1 MLLSKLLLFRPDR
14 IADALARVE
23 ASGRVPNTPNTWQIT
38 LGVLRM
44 WHRMFFRSETVGY
57 SLDPV
62 RAPLRAKLL
71 ALRPLRFPFLLRE
84 RAIAPLDFSGLLSE
98 RERVI
103 RHLLGAHHDKNQFV
117 YDLEMLSLQD
127 GALEE
132 VLVRARDVVDARDPR
147 HAYLRDLCV
156 YERYHEHLVD
166 AVEAYLAGESRLTD
180 AERRDPDVSFFAYLA
195 WCAGQPP
202 TPEETWSLLR
212 RGRYSIANGIRRPDA
227 RADDRTTRP
236 LEQAS

>member
-1 MLLSKLLLFRPDR
+1 MLVSKLVLLQPDK
-14 IADALARVE
+14 IEAALARIA
-23 ASGRVPNTPNTWQIT
+23 ASGRVRLTPNTWQIT

-71 ALRPLRFPFLLRE
+71 AFRPLRFPFLLLE
-84 RAIAPLDFSGLLSE
+84 KAVAPLDFSGLLSE

-117 YDLEMLSLQD
+117 YDLEMLSLQE

-132 VLVRARDVVDARDPR
+132 VRRRAKDVVDARDPR

-156 YERYHEHLVD
+156 YERYHEHLVG
-166 AVEAYLAGESRLTD
+166 AVEAYLAGVEQLSD
-180 AERRDPDVSFFAYLA
+180 AEKRDPDVSFFAYLA
-195 WCAGQPP
+195 WCAAQPA

-212 RGRYSIANGIRRPDA
+212 RRRYSIANGISA
-227 RADDRTTRP
+227 
-236 LEQAS
+236 